1 MNEQGLFMDLV
12 KLIAP
17 PEVVNNFDF
26 TEIQETSK
34 NILLVFTEKK
44 DQVPQELK
52 GKEVVLDGY
61 LNKLELQ
68 TFPLKDKSVFIVIR
82 RRRWKEKGSKKP
94 GISNDY
100 KLHEE
105 GIKTTKE
112 FGAFLKEELGLQ
124 PDEYNKLWK
133 SLTD

>member
-1 MNEQGLFMDLV
+1 MSEQELLLDLV

-17 PEVVNNFDF
+17 IEVVNNFDF

-34 NILLVFTEKK
+34 NILLIFTEKT
-44 DQVPQELK
+44 DQIPQELK

-68 TFPLKDKSVFIVIR
+68 TFPLKDKSVFIVLR
-82 RRRWKEKGSKKP
+82 RRRWKEKGSKEP

-100 KLHEE
+100 KLHEK

-124 PDEYNKLWK
+124 PDEYNKLWE

>member
-1 MNEQGLFMDLV
+1 MKEQDLFVDLV

-26 TEIQETSK
+26 TEIQGTSK
-34 NILLVFTEKK
+34 NILLVFTEKT
-44 DQVPQELK
+44 DHVPQELK

-82 RRRWKEKGSKKP
+82 RRRWKEKGSKEP
-94 GISNDY
+94 GVSNDY

-105 GIKTTKE
+105 GIKTT
-112 FGAFLKEELGLQ
+112 
-124 PDEYNKLWK
+124 
-133 SLTD
+133 

>member
-1 MNEQGLFMDLV
+1 MGEHALLMDLV

-17 PEVVNNFDF
+17 AEVVNNFDF
-26 TEIQETSK
+26 SEIQETSK

-44 DQVPQELK
+44 DQIPPVLK

-61 LNKLELQ
+61 LNKVELQ

-82 RRRWKEKGSKKP
+82 RRRWKDKGSKEP
-94 GISNDY
+94 GISNNY

-124 PDEYNKLWK
+124 PDEYNKLWE